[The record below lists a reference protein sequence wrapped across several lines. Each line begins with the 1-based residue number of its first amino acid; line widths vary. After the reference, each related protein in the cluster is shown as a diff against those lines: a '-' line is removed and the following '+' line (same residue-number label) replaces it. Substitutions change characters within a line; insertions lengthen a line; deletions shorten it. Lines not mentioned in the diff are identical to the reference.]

1 MLKQVIGLFA
11 YTEKKKKFQFHHF
24 NTKNKVKIVQNC
36 CVNYPLFFL
45 AFSYVRLFFFENW
58 TLSKK
63 QRFSLFN

>member
-36 CVNYPLFFL
+36 CVNYPLFFW
-45 AFSYVRLFFFENW
+45 LFHMFVY
-58 TLSKK
+58 
-63 QRFSLFN
+63 FSLKIGL